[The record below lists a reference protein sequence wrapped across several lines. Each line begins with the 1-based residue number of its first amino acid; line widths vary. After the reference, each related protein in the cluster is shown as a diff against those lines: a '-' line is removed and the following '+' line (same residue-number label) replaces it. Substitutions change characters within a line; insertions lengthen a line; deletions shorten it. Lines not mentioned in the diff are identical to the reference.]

1 MAKAINA
8 AQAAINT
15 IAPHNAPAIDPATV
29 NGGAKPDNASR
40 ANDMAVTSAA
50 LESKATNVLL
60 QAVATGISDRAKA
73 DAARLSAMARID
85 AAVGEYFATVEAQQ
99 ANEKAGY
106 EAAVAIDNSTA
117 AISRELADT
126 VMAGIMSRKEARAY
140 MGKRFGFK
148 ESEKTGK
155 ATSTPLEPGN
165 SIAKRVSSLAICH
178 EYVTTGTLP
187 DKGGDSLALVPVNA
201 LETVITDYERGAIT
215 VRAASEQIERLIRDN
230 RENIPLEMNP
240 DKIRAL
246 SGKIATARDAI
257 AKCPSLFAAY
267 AELALEI
274 AAIPFPDTAN

>member
-1 MAKAINA
+1 MPK
-8 AQAAINT
+8 AINT
-15 IAPHNAPAIDPATV
+15 IASHNSPAIDPQAV
-29 NGGAKPDNASR
+29 NGGAKPDNATK
-40 ANDMAVTSAA
+40 AADMAVTSAA